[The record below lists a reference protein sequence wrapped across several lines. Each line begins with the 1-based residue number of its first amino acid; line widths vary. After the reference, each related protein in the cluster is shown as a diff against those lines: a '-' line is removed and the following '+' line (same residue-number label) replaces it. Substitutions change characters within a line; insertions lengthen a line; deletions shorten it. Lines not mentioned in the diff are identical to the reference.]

1 MNNSEIK
8 LFVGGHNAF
17 VPLIKDTDVSYRNY
31 LKKAGYE
38 IVSDIATADAAVFI
52 EMDEK
57 ELEKTRK
64 RIPIILIRNEPI
76 VVWPKNYK
84 KNLVQKVNKT
94 INVGQYDPLTKTFV
108 PWPQDWTQIVPNTL
122 PDSQRMD
129 RVILINGN
137 KIGFIRGE
145 LYSLRRK
152 CIYEIPHLDLYGAGW
167 SMTVRRKILILAA
180 EMVIA
185 IRAGFL
191 PRFKSFKMWL
201 RIPKNYLGAPKSKFD
216 VLTKY
221 KYSLVIENSD
231 EYMSEKLF
239 DAFIAGN
246 IPIYVGPDVELFGI
260 PKSLVV
266 QASPDFES
274 VKKALDEAKR
284 LDYVKW
290 KKELDQW
297 ISSPEIKNLWSST
310 NVYPRIIEDITAFL
324 KDSIKN

>member
-1 MNNSEIK
+1 VNNSEVK

-31 LKKAGYE
+31 LKKSGFE
-38 IVSDIATADAAVFI
+38 IVSDITVADAAVFI
-52 EMDEK
+52 EMDDK
-57 ELEKTRK
+57 ELEKITWN
-64 RIPIILIRNEPI
+64 IPVILIRNEPI
-76 VVWPKNYK
+76 VVWPKNYQ
-84 KNLVQKVNKT
+84 KNLVQKVSKT
-94 INVGQYDPLTKTFV
+94 IDVGQFNSLNKTFV

-122 PDSQRMD
+122 PDSQRLEK
-129 RVILINGN
+129 VVLINGN

-152 CIYEIPHLDLYGAGW
+152 CVYKIQDLDLYGAGW
-167 SMTVRRKILILAA
+167 NIKIKRKILILAA
-180 EMVIA
+180 EIVIA
-185 IRAGFL
+185 VRAGFF
-191 PRFKSFKMWL
+191 PRPKSL
-201 RIPKNYLGAPKSKFD
+201 RLWFRYPKNYLGAPESKFD

-260 PKSLVV
+260 PRNLVF
-266 QASPDFES
+266 QAKPDFDS
-274 VKKALDEAKR
+274 INQALDKAKNI
-284 LDYVKW
+284 DYEQW
-290 KKELDQW
+290 KKELDKW

-324 KDSIKN
+324 KVSLND